1 MSGVMPMTQAVKRK
15 AEEGVPAINVPMLRT
30 VLVIFRAK
38 PVLELKTVLKMIP
51 MLSPEET
58 MHTVIAAPYKHSNPG
73 TAVEKGTYQH

>member
-1 MSGVMPMTQAVKRK
+1 MLTRPMEGRTVSGVMPMTQTVK
-15 AEEGVPAINVPMLRT
+15 GDVPAINVPMLRT

-58 MHTVIAAPYKHSNPG
+58 MHTVIAAQN
-73 TAVEKGTYQH
+73 